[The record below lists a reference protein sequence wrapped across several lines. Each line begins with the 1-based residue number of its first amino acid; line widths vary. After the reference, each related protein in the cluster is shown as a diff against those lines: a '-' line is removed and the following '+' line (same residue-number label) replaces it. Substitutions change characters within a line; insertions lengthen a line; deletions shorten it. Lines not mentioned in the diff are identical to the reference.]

1 MIPQEWSALLPQG
14 IAEPALR
21 AVEAER
27 ASGVVVY
34 PPAGQLFT
42 ALELTPPSAVKAVII
57 GQDPYHEA
65 GQAMGL
71 AFAVQPE
78 CAKLPPSLKN
88 ILREY
93 SDDLAL
99 PMPTHPDLR
108 CWAARGVLMLN
119 TVLSV
124 REHAANSHAKIG
136 WQQVTDAIISAVN
149 RYCAHS
155 VFMLWGAPA
164 QSKLPLIDTQK
175 HCVLCA
181 PHPSPLSA
189 YRGFFGSRPFS
200 QTNQWL
206 ISHDRTPI
214 DWTL

>member
-1 MIPQEWSALLPQG
+1 VIPPEWAALLPQG
-14 IAEPALR
+14 LAEPPLH
-21 AVEAER
+21 AVAAER
-27 ASGVVVY
+27 AAGMVIY
-34 PPAGQLFT
+34 PPAGRLFT
-42 ALELTPPSAVKAVII
+42 ALELTPPEAVKVVII

-71 AFAVQPE
+71 AFAVPPE
-78 CAKLPPSLKN
+78 CPKLPPSLKN

-93 SDDLAL
+93 ADDLNL
-99 PMPTHPDLR
+99 PLPIKPDLR
-108 CWAARGVLMLN
+108 KWAAQGVLMLN

-136 WQQVTDAIISAVN
+136 WQRVTDALITAVN
-149 RYCAHS
+149 AHCTPS
-155 VFMLWGAPA
+155 VFILWGAPA
-164 QSKLPLIDTQK
+164 QSKLPLIDTQR
-175 HCVLCA
+175 HGVLCA

-200 QTNQWL
+200 QANQWL
-206 ISHDRTPI
+206 SAHGREPI